1 VSADLALIAV
11 AALWG
16 VSFSVTAALLPAVP
30 PHVLLALRF
39 ALATAAL
46 AVLRPRALLGAGAAA
61 WRAGAVLGLCL
72 YTGFAFQTF
81 GLAHTTPARSAFLT
95 ASYVFLVPLL
105 GFAFGRERVG
115 AAVAG
120 GALLASVGLALL
132 TGPDVSAEVRRG
144 DLLSALCALG
154 FALHLIGLGRY
165 AGRIPSDVLAA
176 TQLAVVTVLALAA
189 SLAFEPPRLALPA
202 AAWAGIAYLALG
214 CTTLAYAVQTWAQRT
229 TPPARAALIFALEPA
244 FAALVSVGLGR
255 EWLEPREALGG
266 ALIVAGVALG
276 EALRA
281 PAVPSPGEVSGP
293 DRLL

>member
-1 VSADLALIAV
+1 VSADLALVAV

-16 VSFSVTAALLPAVP
+16 ASFSVTAALLPAVP
-30 PHVLLALRF
+30 PHLLLALRF

-46 AVLRPRALLGAGAAA
+46 AALRPRALLRAGAPA
-61 WRAGAVLGLCL
+61 WRAGAVLGLWP
-72 YTGFAFQTF
+72 YAGFAFQTF

-115 AAVAG
+115 APVAV
-120 GALLASVGLALL
+120 GALVATVGLALL
-132 TGPDVSAEVRRG
+132 TGPEVSAEVRRG
-144 DLLSALCALG
+144 DVLSALCALG
-154 FALHLIGLGRY
+154 FALHLLGLGRY
-165 AGRIPSDVLAA
+165 AGRFPPDALAA
-176 TQLAVVTVLALAA
+176 TQLVAVAVLAVAG
-189 SLAFEPPRLALPA
+189 SLVFEPPRLDLPA

-244 FAALVSVGLGR
+244 FAALLSVGLGR
-255 EWLEPREALGG
+255 ERLGPWEALGG

-276 EALRA
+276 EALRT
-281 PAVPSPGEVSGP
+281 PAEPSGP
-293 DRLL
+293 KSAPTSRH